1 MEASKGAAIPASYG
15 SIQTPSAAF
24 VKGQQPMSAAT
35 GNQQENGSGGATA
48 NAPIAG
54 IGLIILACLCFSVLD
69 ATAKY
74 LSASLPTL
82 QIVWVRFVSHVVL
95 SLVLF
100 QVWKSPQLL
109 KTDRWGLQII
119 RAFCL
124 LGTTIFNFL
133 AVRYLQ
139 LAETMSIMFAA
150 PFVITALAG
159 PVLGEWAGIR
169 RWVAII
175 VGFLGVLVVTRPGL
189 GGLHWAVIYSLA
201 AMSFFATYAL
211 LTRKLAATDSSA
223 GMLIISGL
231 VASIAM
237 APVGLSV
244 WQAPDGAW
252 EWGLLIATGA
262 FGGGGHF
269 LFILAHRLAPA
280 PVLAPMTY
288 VQIVW
293 MVALGYLIFGDVP
306 TLTTILG
313 ATIVVASGLYILYRE
328 QVTVR

>member
-1 MEASKGAAIPASYG
+1 MTDGPAGHKG
-15 SIQTPSAAF
+15 SAT
-24 VKGQQPMSAAT
+24 KTTSA
-35 GNQQENGSGGATA
+35 
-48 NAPIAG
+48 PVAG

-69 ATAKY
+69 AIAKY

-82 QIVWVRFVSHVVL
+82 QIVWMRFVSHVLL
-95 SLVLF
+95 SLILF
-100 QVWKSPQLL
+100 QVWRTPELL
-109 KTDRWGLQII
+109 KTKRWGLQIL

-159 PVLGEWAGIR
+159 PVLGEWAGVR
-169 RWVAII
+169 RWAAIV
-175 VGFLGVLVVTRPGL
+175 VGFFGVLVVTRPGL
-189 GGLHWAVIYSLA
+189 GGMHWAVVFSLA
-201 AMSFFATYAL
+201 AMTFFAVYAL
-211 LTRKLAATDSSA
+211 LTRKLAATESSA

-231 VASIAM
+231 VAAIAM
-237 APVGLSV
+237 APAGLSV
-244 WQAPDGAW
+244 WQAPDGIW
-252 EWGLLIATGA
+252 EWSLLFATGA
-262 FGGGGHF
+262 LGGGGHF

-293 MVALGYLIFGDVP
+293 MVALGYLVFGDVP
-306 TLTTILG
+306 TGTTFLG
-313 ATIVVASGLYILYRE
+313 GFIVVGSGLYILYRE
-328 QVTVR
+328 QMKGA

>member
-1 MEASKGAAIPASYG
+1 MPG
-15 SIQTPSAAF
+15 
-24 VKGQQPMSAAT
+24 
-35 GNQQENGSGGATA
+35 GSGNETEHGIDGKMVP
-48 NAPIAG
+48 APVTG
-54 IGLIILACLCFSVLD
+54 IGLIILACLCFSILD

-82 QIVWVRFVSHVVL
+82 QIVWVRFVSHLVL
-95 SLVLF
+95 ALVLF
-100 QVWKSPQLL
+100 RVWRSPQLL
-109 KTDRWGLQII
+109 RTDRWGLQIV

-169 RWVAII
+169 RWVAIV
-175 VGFLGVLVVTRPGL
+175 VGFLGILVVTQPGS

-201 AMSFFATYAL
+201 AMSFYATYAL

-231 VASIAM
+231 VAAIAM

-244 WQAPDGAW
+244 WQAPASAL

-262 FGGGGHF
+262 LGGGGHF
-269 LFILAHRLAPA
+269 LFIMAHRVAPA

-293 MVALGYLIFGDVP
+293 MVALGYLIFDDVP
-306 TLTTILG
+306 TMTTVAG
-313 ATIVVASGLYILYRE
+313 ASIVVASGLFILYRE
-328 QVTVR
+328 QVKGDRPGARIRNPR